1 MRKTVMITGAG
12 SGIGL
17 ASALAFLSQGWNVV
31 ACVRNLARAADT
43 ELPIGQDRLMLV
55 RVDVAEDADMTELVA
70 RIVER
75 FGRIDVLVNNAG
87 HGPMGPLEAMAVSEV
102 AHIFQTNAIGPLR
115 LMQAVVPA
123 MRAQGGGRIINVS
136 SMGGE
141 FTTPFAGAYHAS
153 KYALESL
160 SDAMRFEL
168 APDGIAVIVIQPGP
182 VTTKLARSAVDELQG
197 RAVGVYESRLTH
209 LAETT
214 RKQLESGQ
222 GFVSPEVVATTI
234 LDAAT
239 AVRPRTRYK
248 VGSVARILPFARR
261 MMSDRQWDA
270 LWRRMIPDHPR
281 RDSSEGRNVA
291 AGPPATALTPPR

>member
-1 MRKTVMITGAG
+1 MRKTVIITGSG

-17 ASALAFLSQGWNVV
+17 ASALVFLSKGWNVV
-31 ACVRNLARAADT
+31 AAVRNLTKAAET
-43 ELPIGQDRLMLV
+43 ELPIGQDRLMLT
-55 RVDVAEDADMTELVA
+55 RVDVTENAVFAELVA
-70 RIVER
+70 SVVER
-75 FGRIDVLVNNAG
+75 FGRIDVVVNNAG
-87 HGPMGPLEAMAVSEV
+87 HGPMGPLETMAVDEV

-168 APDGIAVIVIQPGP
+168 APDGIAVVVIQPGP
-182 VTTKLARSAVDELQG
+182 VTTKLARSAVDELEG
-197 RAVGVYESRLTH
+197 RAAGVYESRLAH
-209 LAETT
+209 LAAAT

-222 GFVSPEVVATTI
+222 GFLSPEVVAETI
-234 LDAAT
+234 FEAAT
-239 AVRPRTRYK
+239 AEHPRTRYK
-248 VGSVARILPFARR
+248 VGRIARILPFARR
-261 MMSDRQWDA
+261 MMSDRAWDA
-270 LWRRMIPDHPR
+270 VWRRMIPNHPR
-281 RDSSEGRNVA
+281 SDSPEGQE
-291 AGPPATALTPPR
+291 ALRRQEVSVVTPPR